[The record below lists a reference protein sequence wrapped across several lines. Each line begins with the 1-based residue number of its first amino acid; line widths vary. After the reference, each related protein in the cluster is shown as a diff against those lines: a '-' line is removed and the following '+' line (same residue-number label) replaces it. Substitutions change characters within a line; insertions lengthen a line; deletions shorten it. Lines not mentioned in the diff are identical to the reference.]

1 MTLGLWWM
9 HQVPE
14 LNSMPVRLVVNEE
27 TVRYGKVLNFG
38 EVPSL
43 LANSWPTLAPVNC
56 SFCLFVFVHLF
67 LDLLEL
73 YRILM
78 ED

>member
-1 MTLGLWWM
+1 M
-9 HQVPE
+9 PE

-56 SFCLFVFVHLF
+56 FFCLFVFVHLF